1 MDAVL
6 LVLIAAGL
14 LVGATGTWSPC
25 GFSMIETI
33 GPTGHE
39 GGLPTTLAAT
49 ATFAPFAVLGGAV
62 TFGACGLLGE
72 ALGAGS
78 VAGYAVAAV
87 VAMGAAIAEA
97 RGVPIVPQVR
107 RQLPVGWRSAVPM
120 PVAAAGYGVLL
131 GLGFTTFVL
140 SYGVWALMG
149 VLLAIGDPLAG
160 LAAGVA
166 FGIGRAVPIVVL
178 APLAD
183 RPAGERAC
191 EAMAMR
197 PGLLRGAR
205 LGDALALAALAVA
218 LTGAAVAQASR
229 NEVSGSDPSAAGPAL
244 AYETNAGAAKLRL
257 ESGDTVPLPGHDPA
271 IGGRWAATI
280 DEGAV
285 IVLDRETRAEV
296 GRVAAAGADAVAIS
310 DDWLAV
316 RTRNGA
322 RDRIGVTKVGESG
335 VPLGSLDGVAA
346 AKRPAQLSRPALD
359 GNTLVMAVNKTG
371 RNSLVQLVLR
381 DGGKTKRRTLVK
393 TKDAG
398 ITAPSVAGK
407 SVAYVRTT
415 RSGQALM
422 MKGGGRGKGRV
433 VYRRGEGPPTLW
445 NTAIAGDRVY
455 ATILKR
461 GGKAKIVSVGR

>member
-1 MDAVL
+1 VDPVVV
-6 LVLIAAGL
+6 VLIVAGL

-39 GGLPTTLAAT
+39 GGLATTFAAS
-49 ATFAPFAVLGGAV
+49 ATFAPFAVLGGAI
-62 TFGACGLLGE
+62 TFGVCAWVGE
-72 ALGAGS
+72 LVGAGS
-78 VAGYAVAAV
+78 TVAYAIAAV
-87 VAMGAAIAEA
+87 VALAAAVAEA
-97 RGVPIVPQVR
+97 RGTPIVPQVR
-107 RQLPVGWRSAVPM
+107 RQLPVGWRSTMPM

-149 VLLAIGDPLAG
+149 IVLAVGDPLAG

-183 RPAGERAC
+183 RPSGERAC

-197 PGLLRGAR
+197 PALLRGAR
-205 LGDALALAALAVA
+205 FGDAMALAALAAV
-218 LTGAAVAQASR
+218 LTGTAVAQASK

-244 AYETNAGAAKLRL
+244 AYETNAGGAQLRL

-271 IGGRWAATI
+271 IGGRWAATL
-280 DEGAV
+280 DAGAV
-285 IVLDRETRAEV
+285 VVLDRETQAET
-296 GRVAAAGADAVAIS
+296 GRIAAAGADAVAIS
-310 DDWLAV
+310 DRWLAV

-322 RDRIGVTKVGESG
+322 RDRIAVTKVGEG
-335 VPLGSLDGVAA
+335 GAPLGSLDTVGA

-359 GNTLVMAVNKTG
+359 GNTLVLTVNKTG
-371 RNSLVQLVLR
+371 RNSLVQVILR
-381 DGGKTKRRTLVK
+381 DSGKVKRRTLVN

-398 ITAPSVAGK
+398 LTAPSVAGK
-407 SVAYVRTT
+407 SIAYVRTT
-415 RSGQALM
+415 PNGQALM
-422 MKGGGRGKGRV
+422 MKGGGKGKGRV

-461 GGKAKIVSVGR
+461 GGKAKIISVGR